1 MNDGMVYL
9 VVLQFKDTEGVANAY
24 WSYEHE
30 CDIDERVCGV
40 FESEESL
47 QQAIETQL
55 HGLKVGET
63 KLGGRLVL
71 GGHVVAMP
79 LNRFAHGGWIRG
91 L

>member
-40 FESEESL
+40 FESDESL
-47 QQAIETQL
+47 QRAIETQL
-55 HGLKVGET
+55 GGLTIGESR
-63 KLGGRLVL
+63 LRGRVVL
-71 GGHVVAMP
+71 GGYVMAMSF
-79 LNRFAHGGWIRG
+79 NRFSQGGWVRS